1 VLDLSNSLPEVDQD
15 LKKKDLGKLEVG
27 TVDTDGTNFT
37 HLAFFDYSQYD
48 RQAYEAS
55 AGLVTVDLPAGA
67 GITKELQVRDSSKQ
81 PQFRELALRAIPVK
95 PNIYLNEGDQ
105 VTASIQVY
113 QRGEPL
119 KTQVPVTLFEMDSSG
134 GVIVNTT
141 STKTDANGVLSL
153 PLPSAKGQVIAYVPS
168 VNSEDRPT
176 QNGINP
182 QICTYQYIRV
192 HPADQDIASLPPT
205 WANVY
210 EKVLANWNAMA
221 PCMDNWLDL
230 NNPNQVK
237 AYAPIIKRLT
247 DPANFEHYRYM
258 PIVRDLSPGQRALL
272 YKFLDGPVVAESTE
286 VSFADL
292 SRSYRRPL
300 RSS

>member
-1 VLDLSNSLPEVDQD
+1 
-15 LKKKDLGKLEVG
+15 
-27 TVDTDGTNFT
+27 
-37 HLAFFDYSQYD
+37 
-48 RQAYEAS
+48 
-55 AGLVTVDLPAGA
+55 
-67 GITKELQVRDSSKQ
+67 
-81 PQFRELALRAIPVK
+81 
-95 PNIYLNEGDQ
+95 
-105 VTASIQVY
+105 
-113 QRGEPL
+113 
-119 KTQVPVTLFEMDSSG
+119 MDSSG

-141 STKTDANGVLSL
+141 LTKTDSSGVLSL
-153 PLPSAKGQVIAYVPS
+153 PLPSSKGQVVAYVPS
-168 VNSEDRPT
+168 VNSSDQPAA

-182 QICTYQYIRV
+182 QTCTYQYIRV

-230 NNPNQVK
+230 KDPDQIK

-258 PIVRDLSPGQRALL
+258 PIVRDLSPGQRTLL
-272 YKFLDGPVVAESTE
+272 YKFLDGPVVAESPQP
-286 VSFADL
+286 SFADL

-300 RSS
+300 RF